1 MPKKSK
7 KSKKTKTKSK
17 KSVKVIP
24 AVAGAGSR
32 GVQQTIVVAPT
43 GARGRYRPRRSPAEI
58 AAERERTARRVLGIP
73 EGQRIQLSGQ
83 APIGRRQPTQ
93 TRVQQPVGGFTGL
106 TEGYGITQNADQK
119 LDKKLRAMESRLLS
133 QLKQENKSVDATET
147 QRDKPRTNELV
158 EGFLEQQR
166 TAELLQ
172 RTAQIEAEQRQEQV
186 KRQQALRESQAR
198 ARVRNRNYR
207 SQYLPTFQTDAQ
219 LQRDNEIIRER
230 RQKALREAE
239 KEEEKLIQQLS
250 LQQQQRADT
259 LQQRVSRFNEADKR
273 RQRQST
279 LQESKTRGRRL
290 FLEEQKRLQE
300 QNEKEIRQREIM
312 KREKELEKQQRERI
326 KRTQEA
332 EKKQREKRIQ
342 QLKEDDE
349 DDKLF
354 VDPITDV
361 DIQLQKDL
369 VEPSPFPQPPQPTA
383 DPTLPKESEVR
394 PAEKSKET
402 EIRPAEIVKEDE
414 VRPAETAELPPQ
426 PTLLEQALE
435 TQDELEELT
444 QQLRVAVDEE
454 DVERQRLI
462 ADLPTDDEDFVA
474 EEEFIEIE
482 QPQDRPLP
490 SREPPALSPR
500 DPAPALPPRNQPHKK
515 QSLSKSTSTSTE
527 TSTRGQQ
534 TGINPQA
541 FVEIQR
547 LRDMIEDSPDIPD
560 VADAPAKMPDKAFQI
575 ATQKATQEERKRK
588 QLQRQQ
594 RQREAMGRER
604 AKRDREKRQ
613 NLQKSVDVAEKVVD
627 DLVSRSI
634 LQSEVAQSGGGRRS
648 GQGRKVAD
656 INDEIRKYRQ
666 RTGQE
671 PDESIIVAFSDK
683 ENLQNRKA
691 ELTNLLLGF
700 GVNGKYIPFNARL
713 FNKIT
718 NQANDRDLLNQL
730 RSLLEKDRRDFVR
743 DNAREIM
750 DYANELIDV
759 KNKIKVNQ
767 NAIQK
772 LLKRR

>member
-73 EGQRIQLSGQ
+73 EGQRIQLTGQ

-106 TEGYGITQNADQK
+106 TEGYGVTQNTDQK

-166 TAELLQ
+166 EAELLQ
-172 RTAQIEAEQRQEQV
+172 RTAQIEAEQRQEQE

-198 ARVRNRNYR
+198 ARARNRNYR

-230 RQKALREAE
+230 RQRALREAE
-239 KEEEKLIQQLS
+239 KEDEKLLQQIS

-279 LQESKTRGRRL
+279 LEESKARGRRL

-300 QNEKEIRQREIM
+300 QNEKEIRQRKIEKDM
-312 KREKELEKQQRERI
+312 KERI

-354 VDPITDV
+354 VDPITDK

-369 VEPSPFPQPPQPTA
+369 VEPSPFPQPPQPTP

-394 PAEKSKET
+394 PAEKLTSKET
-402 EIRPAEIVKEDE
+402 EIRPAELVKEDE

-435 TQDELEELT
+435 TQDEIDDLVD
-444 QQLRVAVDEE
+444 QLRVAVDEE
-454 DVERQRLI
+454 EVERQRLI

-490 SREPPALSPR
+490 SREPPALPPR

-515 QSLSKSTSTSTE
+515 QSLTKSTSTSTE

-547 LRDMIEDSPDIPD
+547 LRDMIEESPDIPD
-560 VADAPAKMPDKAFQI
+560 VADAPAQMPDKAFQI

-594 RQREAMGRER
+594 REREAMGRER

-634 LQSEVAQSGGGRRS
+634 LQSEVAQSGGGRRG

-656 INDEIRKYRQ
+656 VDVEIRKYRQ
-666 RTGQE
+666 RTGKE
-671 PDESIIVAFSDK
+671 PDSSLIVAFSDK
-683 ENLQNRKA
+683 ENLQGRKA

-700 GVNGKYIPFNARL
+700 GVNGKYIPFNARQ

-730 RSLLEKDRRDFVR
+730 RSLLERDRRDFVR

-772 LLKRR
+772 LLKRQ

>member
-7 KSKKTKTKSK
+7 KPKKTKTKSK
-17 KSVKVIP
+17 KPKAKSVKVIP

-43 GARGRYRPRRSPAEI
+43 GARGKYKKRRTPEEI
-58 AAERERTARRVLGIP
+58 AEERKRTARQVLGIP
-73 EGQRIQLSGQ
+73 EERRIQLTGQ
-83 APIGRRQPTQ
+83 ASLGRRQPTQ

-119 LDKKLRAMESRLLS
+119 LDKKLREMESRLLT
-133 QLKQENKSVDATET
+133 QIKQENKSVDGAET
-147 QRDKPRTNELV
+147 DKDKPRTSELV
-158 EGFLEQQR
+158 EGFLQQ
-166 TAELLQ
+166 Q
-172 RTAQIEAEQRQEQV
+172 RTAQIEAQQRQEQLQRELV
-186 KRQQALRESQAR
+186 LRESQAR
-198 ARVRNRNYR
+198 ARARNRNYR
-207 SQYLPTFQTDAQ
+207 NQYLPTFQTDAQ

-230 RQKALREAE
+230 RQRALREAE
-239 KEEEKLIQQLS
+239 KEEEKL
-250 LQQQQRADT
+250 LQQISTQQQERADV
-259 LQQRVSRFNEADKR
+259 LQERVSRLNEADNRRKR
-273 RQRQST
+273 QLT
-279 LQESKTRGRRL
+279 LQESKARGRRL

-332 EKKQREKRIQ
+332 EKKQREKIKQ
-342 QLKEDDE
+342 QLKKDDE

-354 VDPITDV
+354 VDPITEV
-361 DIQLQKDL
+361 DIQFQKDL
-369 VEPSPFPQPPQPTA
+369 LEPQPRQPPQPTA

-394 PAEKSKET
+394 PAEKLTSKET
-402 EIRPAEIVKEDE
+402 EIRPAEIVKEEE
-414 VRPAETAELPPQ
+414 VRPVETAELPPE

-435 TQDELEELT
+435 TQDEIDDLV

-454 DVERQRLI
+454 EVERQRLI

-474 EEEFIEIE
+474 EEEFVEIE

-490 SREPPALSPR
+490 SREPPALPPR
-500 DPAPALPPRNQPHKK
+500 DPVPALPPRNQPHKK
-515 QSLSKSTSTSTE
+515 QSLTKSTSTSTE

-547 LRDMIEDSPDIPD
+547 LRDMIEESPDIPD
-560 VADAPAKMPDKAFQI
+560 VADAPAQMPDKAFQI
-575 ATQKATQEERKRK
+575 ATEKATQEERKRK

-604 AKRDREKRQ
+604 AKRDKQKREH
-613 NLQKSVDVAEKVVD
+613 LQKSVDVAESFVD
-627 DLVSRSI
+627 ELVSRSI
-634 LQSEVAQSGGGRRS
+634 LQTEVAKSGGGRRG

-656 INDEIRKYRQ
+656 VEVEIRKYRE

-671 PDESIIVAFSDK
+671 PDSGLILAFSDK
-683 ENLQNRKA
+683 ENLQRRKA

-700 GVNGKYIPFNARL
+700 GVNGDYIPFNARK

-730 RSLLEKDRRDFVR
+730 RSLLERDRRDFVR

-750 DYANELIDV
+750 ENANELIDV

>member
-43 GARGRYRPRRSPAEI
+43 GARGRYKQRRSPAEI

-73 EGQRIQLSGQ
+73 EGQRIQLTGQ

-106 TEGYGITQNADQK
+106 TEGYGITPNADQK
-119 LDKKLRAMESRLLS
+119 LDKKLRAMETRLLS
-133 QLKQENKSVDATET
+133 QLKQENKSVDGVET
-147 QRDKPRTNELV
+147 QRDKPRRNELV

-166 TAELLQ
+166 AEELQQ
-172 RTAQIEAEQRQEQV
+172 RTAIIEAEQRQEQE
-186 KRQQALRESQAR
+186 KRQQSLRQSQAR
-198 ARVRNRNYR
+198 ARARNRNYR

-219 LQRDNEIIRER
+219 LQRDTEIIKER
-230 RQKALREAE
+230 RQTALRQAE

-250 LQQQQRADT
+250 TQQQQRADT
-259 LQQRVSRFNEADKR
+259 LQERVSRFNEADKR

-312 KREKELEKQQRERI
+312 KREKELEKEQRERI

-354 VDPITDV
+354 VDPITDK

-369 VEPSPFPQPPQPTA
+369 VEPSPFPQPPRPTPLPRPS
-383 DPTLPKESEVR
+383 PTIPKESEVR
-394 PAEKSKET
+394 PVEKLTSKET
-402 EIRPAEIVKEDE
+402 EIRPAEIVKEEE

-426 PTLLEQALE
+426 PTLLEQVLE
-435 TQDELEELT
+435 TQDEIEQLT
-444 QQLRVAVDEE
+444 EQLRVAVD
-454 DVERQRLI
+454 D
-462 ADLPTDDEDFVA
+462 DDDEDFV
-474 EEEFIEIE
+474 EIE

-490 SREPPALSPR
+490 SREPPALPPR

-527 TSTRGQQ
+527 TSTRSQQ

-547 LRDMIEDSPDIPD
+547 LGDMIAESPDIPD
-560 VADAPAKMPDKAFQI
+560 VADAPAQIPDKAFQI
-575 ATQKATQEERKRK
+575 ATEKATQEERKRK

-634 LQSEVAQSGGGRRS
+634 LQSEVAQSGGGRRG

-656 INDEIRKYRQ
+656 VDVEIRKYRQ

-671 PDESIIVAFSDK
+671 PDSSLIVAFSDK
-683 ENLQNRKA
+683 ENLQTRKA

-700 GVNGKYIPFNARL
+700 GVNGNYIPFNARQ

-730 RSLLEKDRRDFVR
+730 RSLLERDRRDFVR

-750 DYANELIDV
+750 EYANELIDV